1 MGEPHEPLNLAAAT
15 EQQSQHSCLGFI
27 KNSEQLPALEAGRSV
42 IELDVD
48 PSRATNGFAELSQ
61 KDNGVCAGYS
71 DVMEA
76 VSDDKGIGLVGEDEN
91 VVGLIAV
98 RLLEDESG
106 VGGECLDDGQGR
118 SDDCIREADR
128 FWEEKVGLRGEN
140 GVDCEGFLELLVVPD
155 SQKNCSQLD
164 DRMDGKNVDVQS
176 AMEEDSD
183 GIATVETDTSDEIV
197 PPSTCET
204 SVELNSEND
213 MPRNCNQQD
222 GQNEDESG
230 NVKGVTEDDCLD
242 AIETVKSNKIVLSLG
257 CKMPALLVQAKDWCR
272 NGSQQGDQ
280 RDDKNVSVQG
290 VMEEN
295 NCDLAPIEVDT
306 HDIIM
311 LLSGREMPAELIP
324 VKSLHGDGREQYNH
338 DCGASQE
345 VVVEEKII
353 NFTAL
358 GKSNV
363 QGVMEQKS
371 NGIVVTETVDTCE
384 NILPSL
390 GYEMPAECWLTNG
403 IEQDMQDSGTSI
415 MVSMEEKNNDL
426 AGIESASI
434 QGVMED
440 KTDGLAAIETATFNE
455 IDPSPSCEMPARIIS
470 ANVSPR
476 NGVELDKQ
484 DDGTSLTMVSEE
496 KSVLLTRL
504 KTGNQDQK
512 LPPMDHEILLEFTPV
527 TCPPSKCL
535 QQDDQKG
542 DQIISCPF
550 AGGVMEETGFVLDVT
565 ETTTSNYLLPSQDK
579 TLKLMPMI
587 GLLDENVHHDEQQVI
602 PCKMDSKAVNG
613 LALDWA
619 PEQESNASARTEADI
634 CSQASAHGTIDSS
647 SAVDCSGETDYEA
660 KNNVSIDSVSETK
673 CHDIESSSSRRSN
686 GAHKS
691 SWKNQTKRAARK
703 CRNTT
708 KVPNLHRDTEIVFK
722 SVTRRRSCFSKPPR
736 TCAWGLLG
744 NITQNFTLIN
754 GLKLD
759 EIENLGSQK
768 ARGGQGSGKRNKL
781 AGGTSRRSSKK
792 GHVSAHCI
800 RLKVKVGKEVCQTEN
815 NPKMIIPEVIN
826 TKASGDLVSEYR
838 AESCQETRIATE
850 KRYADAG
857 TSPDSE
863 VINSVPEVQVDARC
877 QEDFPDAVLSPSKAF
892 AAAEEGTGGKKGE
905 KKENLPQAGNFSRA
919 ATSLKK
925 VKLAKKRGGRQRKGD
940 SRSSSE
946 ILTSCISANDS
957 VNVTSTEEYLAEPVL
972 SPGKTELGV
981 SGGALRG
988 EIIMESKIFGELDAD
1003 LRSSES
1009 QISKNPLPSTKSRGC
1024 RLPRKSDGVNKRRSK
1039 VSDSAKSR
1047 RANGCKERG
1056 IDRKSV
1062 KKNKAEVKSVCDVV
1076 YKGEEQPEIGQEAF
1090 CSDMNCCCNHN
1101 VDDNGKIDAGNDTA
1115 AEEVAN
1121 LDMPSSGVMEQNL
1134 FPDNAWVRCDDC
1146 LKWRRISVR
1155 LVESISHTHR
1165 QWICE
1170 DNMDKA
1176 FADCSIPQEKSNAE
1190 INAELGIS
1198 DADEDACD
1206 TPSNY
1211 MELECGPTSV
1221 SKEYEFTCITTN
1233 QFLHRARK
1241 TQTIDEVCSQ
1251 HANFASGSALPG
1263 VFSSLGLVGIM
1274 VCYCKAQA
1282 GGKLGCGDECLNR
1295 MLNIECVQGT
1305 CPCGDLCSNQQFQKR
1320 NYAKM
1325 AWDRCGKKGFGLRL
1339 EEDISRG
1346 QFLIEYVGEVLD
1358 AHAYEARQK
1367 EYASKGHKH
1376 FYFMTLDGSEL
1387 VNALVKVLVVIDAC
1401 VKGNLGRFINHSCD
1415 PNCRTEKWVVNG
1427 EICIGLFAL
1436 RDIKKGE
1443 EVTFDYNYVR
1453 VVGAAAKRCYCGSPQ
1468 CQGYIGGDPTST
1480 EVTDQVDSDEEF
1492 PEPVMLE
1499 DGEVGDGL
1507 KNKIS
1512 KTSFFDLSKGSEM
1525 ESKTE
1530 AGNLEVA
1537 TEIKDLM
1544 NQSTPAISQSPSESE
1559 MNGLPGDFSSPS
1571 KQVEISPQT
1580 EDMMTQPTPAVQQ
1593 ETSMEDTMKKS
1604 LYSSQKLKT
1613 SLTSVLTKPSPDE
1626 IMINR
1631 KSKSATAEN
1640 KRVFVKSRFIIK
1652 TPPQSGLIKKGKS
1665 SSNFIDINKVQT
1677 ITNKPHMP
1685 LTKPKKLSESTSDGH
1700 FEAVQEK
1707 LNELLDSEGGISK
1720 RKDAPKG
1727 YLKLLL
1733 LTAASGAI
1741 RNGEAIQSNREL
1753 SMILDALL
1761 KTRSRMVLM
1770 DIIEKNG
1777 LRMLHNIMK
1786 QYRRDFKKIP
1796 ILRKLLKVL
1805 EYLAIRE
1812 ILTLEH
1818 ISGGPPC
1825 PGMESFRESML
1836 SLTEHNDKQVHQ
1848 IARSFRDRWIP
1859 RHIRKLGYMD
1869 RHDGRMEI
1877 QRGSNCNRVLASQ
1890 SHWHDQGA
1898 RHLEALNG
1906 TVESSVASSVS
1917 TAVHEDCSVN
1927 HVGSGI
1933 PSVATSVSTAVHEDC
1948 SVNHVGSGTDCSVN
1962 HVGRGTRT
1970 RKRKSRWDQPA
1981 EENVACR
1988 SLQHV
1993 EQNESGLL
2001 QQSESNSLPE
2011 LSKEVP
2017 DHVDNA
2023 GGEYSY
2029 CPHCVHNY
2037 CWQDEASGADNG
2049 RQNIHEDVPPGFS
2062 SPFDPALVSN
2072 ASSTADNLPH
2082 QNVFHSK
2089 FPVGVIVGLPQRKFN
2104 SRLPVSYGIPLAV
2117 VQQLG
2122 SPLDE
2127 TVESWVIAPGMPFHP
2142 FPPLPPLP
2150 SCKKGTLPSALN
2162 SMEND
2167 DTADRGKQGCN
2178 DRTTSLDENSP
2189 SMTGANQPDVN
2200 SPGPKDHQTFK
2211 RARGSSSDLG
2221 RRYFR
2226 QQKWNKMLPP
2236 WIRSRNGW
2244 GCIGDNSR
2252 GGMCSTDLGSL
2263 TNEQR
2268 NSYY

>member
-1 MGEPHEPLNLAAAT
+1 MGECEPHEPLNLAAT
-15 EQQSQHSCLGFI
+15 EQHSCLEFI
-27 KNSEQLPALEAGRSV
+27 KNSEQLPALETGRSV
-42 IELDVD
+42 IQFYAD
-48 PSRATNGFAELSQ
+48 PSSATNGFAELSQ
-61 KDNGVCAGYS
+61 KDNGAASYS

-76 VSDDKGIGLVGEDEN
+76 VLDDRGIGLVGEGEN
-91 VVGLIAV
+91 VVGSIAG

-106 VGGECLDDGQGR
+106 VGGECLDEGQSGR
-118 SDDCIREADR
+118 DDCIRETDR
-128 FWEEKVGLRGEN
+128 FWEEKVGLGGEN
-140 GVDCEGFLELLVVPD
+140 GGAVDCEGSLELLVVPD
-155 SQKNCSQLD
+155 SLKNCNQQD
-164 DRMDGKNVDVQS
+164 DQMDDKNAGVQGT
-176 AMEEDSD
+176 MEEGSD
-183 GIATVETDTSDEIV
+183 GLATVETDASDETV
-197 PPSTCET
+197 PPTACGT
-204 SVELNSEND
+204 SVELNPVNY
-213 MPRNCNQQD
+213 MPRNCDQQD
-222 GQNEDESG
+222 GQNEDESE
-230 NVKGVTEDDCLD
+230 NVQGVIEDDCLD
-242 AIETVKSNKIVLSLG
+242 AIVTVKSNKIVLSLG
-257 CKMPALLVQAKDWCR
+257 CKMPAELVQANDWYR
-272 NGSQQGDQ
+272 NGGQQDDQ

-295 NCDLAPIEVDT
+295 SGGLAPVEVDT
-306 HDIIM
+306 NDEIM

-324 VKSLHGDGREQYNH
+324 VKSLPGDVSEQYNR

-345 VVVEEKII
+345 VVVEEKIG

-371 NGIVVTETVDTCE
+371 NGLVATETVDTCE

-390 GYEMPAECWLTNG
+390 GYEMLAKCLPRNG
-403 IEQDMQDSGTSI
+403 VEQDMQDRGTS
-415 MVSMEEKNNDL
+415 MVVTMEEKNNDL
-426 AGIESASI
+426 AGIESISI

-440 KTDGLAAIETATFNE
+440 KTDGLAATETATCNE
-455 IDPSPSCEMPARIIS
+455 IGPSPSCEMHVGLIS
-470 ANVSPR
+470 VNVSPR
-476 NGVELDKQ
+476 NGVEQDKQ
-484 DDGTSLTMVSEE
+484 DDGTSRTMVSEE
-496 KSVLLTRL
+496 KSVVLTRL
-504 KTGNQDQK
+504 ETDNQDQK
-512 LPPMDHEILLEFTPV
+512 LLPLDHEILLELTPV

-535 QQDDQKG
+535 QQHDQKG

-550 AGGVMEETGFVLDVT
+550 AGRVMEEPTFVLDAA
-565 ETTTSNYLLPSQDK
+565 ETTTSNLLPSQEN
-579 TLKLMPMI
+579 LKLMPMTC
-587 GLLDENVHHDEQQVI
+587 LPEENVHHDEQKLI
-602 PCKMDSKAVNG
+602 PCKLDSKAVMGN
-613 LALDWA
+613 AL
-619 PEQESNASARTEADI
+619 ARTEAGI

-647 SAVDCSGETDYEA
+647 SAVDCSEETDYEA

-673 CHDIESSSSRRSN
+673 CHVIVSPSSRRSN
-686 GAHKS
+686 GTRKS
-691 SWKNQTKRAARK
+691 SQKTQTKRAARK
-703 CRNTT
+703 CRSTT
-708 KVPNLHRDTEIVFK
+708 KVPNLHRGIEIVFK
-722 SVTRRRSCFSKPPR
+722 SVTRRRSCFSKPAR
-736 TCAWGLLG
+736 SSAWGLLG
-744 NITQNFTLIN
+744 NITQTFMLIN
-754 GLKLD
+754 GLRPD

-768 ARGGQGSGKRNKL
+768 ARGDQGSGKQNKL

-792 GHVSAHCI
+792 GHASAHCI
-800 RLKVKVGKEVCQTEN
+800 RLKVKVGKDACQTES

-826 TKASGDLVSEYR
+826 TKASGDVVSDYG
-838 AESCQETRIATE
+838 AESCQETSFEISKLAYCVGDNMVEEGTQKQLQSFYIKLGKAKAHCDASAMDVKLANKDMEGTVISEKSSRDIMEDYLGVPSHTEVEALGVATE
-850 KRYADAG
+850 KRYIDAG

-863 VINSVPEVQVDARC
+863 VINSVPDVQVDARS
-877 QEDFPDAVLSPSKAF
+877 QEDYPDAVLSPSKAF
-892 AAAEEGTGGKKGE
+892 AADEEGTGGKRGK
-905 KKENLPQAGNFSRA
+905 KKESLPQAGNCSPA
-919 ATSLKK
+919 VASLKK

-940 SRSSSE
+940 SLSSSE
-946 ILTSCISANDS
+946 ILTSCTSANGS
-957 VNVTSTEEYLAEPVL
+957 VNTTSTKEYSAELVL
-972 SPGKTELGV
+972 SSGKTELGV
-981 SGGALRG
+981 PGGDLRG
-988 EIIMESKIFGELDAD
+988 EIIMETKICGELDAD

-1009 QISKNPLPSTKSRGC
+1009 QISKNPLPSTKSRGR

-1056 IDRKSV
+1056 NHRKSV
-1062 KKNKAEVKSVCDVV
+1062 KKNKAEEKSVCDHVV
-1076 YKGEEQPEIGQEAF
+1076 YKEEL
-1090 CSDMNCCCNHN
+1090 
-1101 VDDNGKIDAGNDTA
+1101 T
-1115 AEEVAN
+1115 N
-1121 LDMPSSGVMEQNL
+1121 LDVPSSGVMEQNL

-1146 LKWRRISVR
+1146 LKWRRIPVR
-1155 LVESISHTHR
+1155 LVESISQTHH

-1176 FADCSIPQEKSNAE
+1176 FADCSFPQEKSDAE

-1198 DADEDACD
+1198 DADEDVCD
-1206 TPSNY
+1206 APSNY

-1221 SKEYEFTCITTN
+1221 SKEYEFTRITTN
-1233 QFLHRARK
+1233 QFLHRTRK
-1241 TQTIDEVCSQ
+1241 TQTIDE
-1251 HANFASGSALPG
+1251 
-1263 VFSSLGLVGIM
+1263 IM
-1274 VCYCKAQA
+1274 VCYCKAPV
-1282 GGKLGCGDECLNR
+1282 GGRLGGCGDECLNR

-1305 CPCGDLCSNQQFQKR
+1305 CPCGDLCSNQQFQKH

-1325 AWDRCGKKGFGLRL
+1325 TWDRCGKKGFGLRL

-1358 AHAYEARQK
+1358 VHAYEARQK

-1376 FYFMTLDGSEL
+1376 FYFMTLDGSE
-1387 VNALVKVLVVIDAC
+1387 VIDAC

-1468 CQGYIGGDPTST
+1468 CQGYIGGDPTSS

-1507 KNKIS
+1507 KYKIS
-1512 KTSFFDLSKGSEM
+1512 KTSFFGLSKGREM
-1525 ESKTE
+1525 ESKT
-1530 AGNLEVA
+1530 AVGNLEVA
-1537 TEIKDLM
+1537 TEIKDSM
-1544 NQSTPAISQSPSESE
+1544 NQSTLAISQSPSESE
-1559 MNGLPGDFSSPS
+1559 MNGLPGDFSSSS
-1571 KQVEISPQT
+1571 KRVEISPQT
-1580 EDMMTQPTPAVQQ
+1580 EDMTTQPPPAVQQ
-1593 ETSMEDTMKKS
+1593 EISMEEMMDKS

-1613 SLTSVLTKPSPDE
+1613 SLTSVLTKPLPDD

-1652 TPPQSGLIKKGKS
+1652 TPPQSGLIKKGKPAN
-1665 SSNFIDINKVQT
+1665 NFININKVQT
-1677 ITNKPHMP
+1677 TTNKPHMLP
-1685 LTKPKKLSESTSDGH
+1685 IKPKKLSESTSDGH

-1770 DIIEKNG
+1770 DIIEKNC

-1805 EYLAIRE
+1805 EYLAVRE

-1818 ISGGPPC
+1818 INGGPPC

-1859 RHIRKLGYMD
+1859 RHVRKLGYMD
-1869 RHDGRMEI
+1869 RDGGRMEI
-1877 QRGSNCNRVLASQ
+1877 QRGSNCNKVLASHG
-1890 SHWHDQGA
+1890 HWHDQGV
-1898 RHLEALNG
+1898 RHLEALSG
-1906 TVESSVASSVS
+1906 TVESNLATTSVG
-1917 TAVHEDCSVN
+1917 TAVHEDSSAN
-1927 HVGSGI
+1927 RVGS
-1933 PSVATSVSTAVHEDC
+1933 
-1948 SVNHVGSGTDCSVN
+1948 
-1962 HVGRGTRT
+1962 GTRT

-1981 EENVACR
+1981 EENIASR

-2001 QQSESNSLPE
+2001 QQSESNTLPE

-2017 DHVDNA
+2017 DHADKA

-2029 CPHCVHNY
+2029 CPHCVHSY

-2062 SPFDPALVSN
+2062 SPIDPALVSI
-2072 ASSTADNLPH
+2072 ASSTVDDLPH
-2082 QNVFHSK
+2082 QNVFHLK
-2089 FPVGVIVGLPQRKFN
+2089 FPVGVVVGLPQRKFN
-2104 SRLPVSYGIPLAV
+2104 SRFPVSYGIPLPV

-2122 SPLDE
+2122 SPLAE
-2127 TVESWVIAPGMPFHP
+2127 TVEGWIVAPGMPFHP

-2150 SCKKGTLPSALN
+2150 SCKKGTLPSAMN
-2162 SMEND
+2162 SMEID
-2167 DTADRGKQGCN
+2167 DTADRGKQDCY
-2178 DRTTSLDENSP
+2178 DRTTCLDENSP
-2189 SMTGANQPDVN
+2189 RTTGANQPDVN

-2211 RARGSSSDLG
+2211 RARGSYDLG

-2226 QQKWNKMLPP
+2226 QQKWTKMLPP
-2236 WIRSRNGW
+2236 WVRSRNGW